1 MTGFETIAIGL
12 NFVVMRCTA
21 VLGSLALAL
30 LPTFGAFA
38 ILDLVVEAKTFHV
51 PGSKARVEVN
61 MAFLAGTMENTMN
74 ERGFMQNSVEVL
86 TLIEQNGVVIAYG
99 KTTVSGPERTD
110 SSQVDLLHQE
120 FFSLAPGAYD
130 LTVEA
135 FDLGAT
141 DTTKARYGAPL
152 VVGELSTGVTISD
165 ILFAERIVP
174 SDDPTRSK
182 FGYEAVPLISDYF
195 PPTIGNLNVY
205 AEVYGT
211 DNRFGTDSLF
221 LLSYAVQNFET
232 KKVFGPFKR
241 SLREKGRSIVPVMAE
256 FDIGQLPSGNYIVL
270 IEVRDRAG
278 ELVAEREQF
287 FQRNNPV
294 SYSYDLQSMDELD
307 LEGKFSGAFS
317 NADSLAEHIASLG
330 PIAAQLE
337 RKIIADRY
345 KDHDLD
351 LMKRFFYSFWANRSA
366 DPEQAWATYHTE
378 VMKVNRLYG
387 CRIQKGYASDRGRI
401 YLQYGPPNTE
411 MNRFNEMDTYPY
423 TIWHYYRA
431 GKYTNRRF
439 VFYQP
444 DLISNCMQLLHSEV
458 PGEPQNAQWN
468 QILHSRNTAL
478 KDVQV
483 APVNTLGGER
493 ANEFFE
499 QPR

>member
-1 MTGFETIAIGL
+1 MRWIASIGAC
-12 NFVVMRCTA
+12 V
-21 VLGSLALAL
+21 LALM
-30 LPTFGAFA
+30 PSVGAFA
-38 ILDLVVEAKTFHV
+38 ILDIVVEAKTFHD

-61 MAFLAGTMENTMN
+61 MAFVAGTMANKMN
-74 ERGFMQNSVEVL
+74 AHGFMQNSVEVL
-86 TLIEQNGVVIAYG
+86 TLIERNGQVVAFG
-99 KTTVSGPERTD
+99 KTTVMGPERTD
-110 SSQVDLLHQE
+110 SLQVDLLHQE

-135 FDLGAT
+135 LDLNSL
-141 DTTKARYGAPL
+141 DTTKSRYLAPL
-152 VVGELSTGVTISD
+152 VVGDLPAGVSVSD

-174 SDDPTRSK
+174 STDPARSK
-182 FGYEAVPLISDYF
+182 FGYEAIPLISDYF
-195 PPTIGNLNVY
+195 PPTIEKLNVY

-211 DNRFGTDSLF
+211 DTRFGTDSLF
-221 LLSYAVQNFET
+221 LLSYAVENFET

-241 SLREKGRSIVPVMAE
+241 SLREKGRPIVPVMAE
-256 FDIGQLPSGNYIVL
+256 FDIAQLPSGNYVLL
-270 IEVRDRAG
+270 IEVRDRTG
-278 ELVAEREQF
+278 GLVAEREQF

-294 SYSYDLQSMDELD
+294 AYSYDLQSLDKLD

-330 PIAAQLE
+330 PIAAPLE

-351 LMKRFFYSFWANRSA
+351 LMKRFFYSFWANRSP
-366 DPEQAWATYHTE
+366 DPEQAWASYHTE

-387 CRIQKGYASDRGRI
+387 CRIQKGYASDRGRV
-401 YLQYGPPNTE
+401 YLQYGPPNTQ
-411 MNRFNEMDTYPY
+411 MDRFNEMDTYPY

-478 KDVQV
+478 KNVQV
-483 APVNTLGGER
+483 APVNTIGGDR
-493 ANEFFE
+493 TNDFFE
-499 QPR
+499 QPH